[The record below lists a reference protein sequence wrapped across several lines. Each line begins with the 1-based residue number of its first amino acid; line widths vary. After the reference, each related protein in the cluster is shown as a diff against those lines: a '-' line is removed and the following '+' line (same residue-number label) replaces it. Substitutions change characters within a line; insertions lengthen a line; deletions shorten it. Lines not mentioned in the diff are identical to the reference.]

1 MVGGAVAHP
10 AATPEPCCR
19 YLPMTNS
26 KLTDRTITQGRT
38 FVRAIEALGIIQR
51 SSHWAATRR

>member
-1 MVGGAVAHP
+1 
-10 AATPEPCCR
+10 
-19 YLPMTNS
+19 MTNS